1 MTQDL
6 ESVMLESLEGSFTTY
21 VGNESIYTYNQRDPL
36 QNHYASIRA
45 SARRAAVRASRK
57 ALDAPIAEIP
67 KFATIDA
74 ILSLKPLQSAGS
86 DAQFQTGLNKMSNLL
101 QATSAVT
108 NIGVK
113 DIKGLSRDVRVVRAR
128 HIFSWLCRHYTGCSF
143 PQIGNYL
150 GKDHSTVVHGVKKVS
165 ASIAQYP
172 EIKKIKSLLGA
183 GE

>member
-1 MTQDL
+1 MSQEQAL
-6 ESVMLESLEGSFTTY
+6 AEYLEGQFFTYT
-21 VGNESIYTYNQRDPL
+21 GNESIYTYNQRDPL

-45 SARRAAVRASRK
+45 KARRAAIRASRK
-57 ALDAPIAEIP
+57 ALDAPVAELP
-67 KFATIDA
+67 KFDTIDA
-74 ILSLKPLQSAGS
+74 ILSLKPLQSAGT
-86 DAQFQTGLNKMSNLL
+86 DVQFQTGLNKMSNLL

-108 NIGVK
+108 GVGVK

-165 ASIAQYP
+165 ASIALYP